1 MKKFRGILEVIAGDI
16 LKNMESGEKPN
27 LDNREFMNCVL
38 IFQNALMDK
47 LYDNQDYDEMPIED
61 RLLMADQC
69 GKDLRKFIHTYTG
82 LDTHDTELFI

>member
-1 MKKFRGILEVIAGDI
+1 MKEYKEILELIAGDV
-16 LKNMESGEKPN
+16 LNKMESGEKPN

-47 LYDNQDYDEMPIED
+47 LYDNQDHDGMPIED
-61 RLLMADQC
+61 RLLMAEQC

-82 LDTHDTELFI
+82 LDTHNTDLFI